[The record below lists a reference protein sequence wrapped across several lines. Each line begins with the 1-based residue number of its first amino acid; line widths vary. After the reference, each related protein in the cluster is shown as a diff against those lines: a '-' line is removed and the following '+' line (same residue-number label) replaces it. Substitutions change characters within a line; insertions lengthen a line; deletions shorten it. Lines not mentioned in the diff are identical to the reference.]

1 MSEPDFP
8 GRKTSGRQARKGTRG
23 SFRDAR
29 LRRLTPRR
37 FKRALIGMERVEGDI
52 LPIGPAGVCLR
63 PEALVPA
70 RRLTLEG
77 RR

>member
-1 MSEPDFP
+1 
-8 GRKTSGRQARKGTRG
+8 
-23 SFRDAR
+23 
-29 LRRLTPRR
+29 
-37 FKRALIGMERVEGDI
+37 MERVEGDI

-70 RRLTLEG
+70 HPLALEG